1 MLILKWLLERHPE
14 YQLLR
19 ERFTQMSDRALM
31 AERRVS
37 ALEEKLEQAREK
49 LIAEKDKWTEYV
61 AAITNRPPVSGVR
74 EWMEQNRVMARE
86 QYSRVVESQETVL
99 QTVRQNQLMREKAK
113 AEFEQQLPEFVE
125 EKYKAANDLREQYFK
140 SVPNTLDKFFRT
152 ELETMDTKYTTGEL
166 GSTTSDVAISEE
178 TNAIS

>member
-1 MLILKWLLERHPE
+1 MRILKWLLERHPD

-19 ERFTQMSDRALM
+19 ERFTQMSDRALV

-61 AAITNRPPVSGVR
+61 AAITNRPPVNGVR
-74 EWMEQNRVMARE
+74 EWMEQNRVIARE

-125 EKYKAANDLREQYFK
+125 EKYKEANSLREQYFK
-140 SVPNTLDKFFRT
+140 SAPSELDNFF
-152 ELETMDTKYTTGEL
+152 KNEL
-166 GSTTSDVAISEE
+166 GMVNGKLTDVEAEMESTDVTS
-178 TNAIS
+178 